1 MVLATNWLEFGGIA
15 AGAAAVATTALAAL
29 TGWLAWS
36 ARELA
41 AALSVQ
47 GEMTS
52 KRVRAMNG
60 TALPVLRQREG
71 SGNAEVVMRWELSQA
86 AEPEGSFTVRLT
98 YHDVAERWHE
108 TVIQIA
114 KRVPDDGLEQRRIM
128 VAHPAVLDQRGADQ
142 RPS

>member
-71 SGNAEVVMRWELSQA
+71 SGNAEVVMRWEYPDVEA
-86 AEPEGSFTVRLT
+86 ARVILDTGAAGNRFGKRPE
-98 YHDVAERWHE
+98 A
-108 TVIQIA
+108 
-114 KRVPDDGLEQRRIM
+114 
-128 VAHPAVLDQRGADQ
+128 AHRMIKSP
-142 RPS
+142 